1 MKPRTYRLRLK
12 LEELEPRDAP
22 SGAITAEF
30 ITPPPVLGCFIATP
44 AGLVRVPSV
53 VVGHNPNAFCLGG

>member
-12 LEELEPRDAP
+12 VEELERRDAP
-22 SGAITAEF
+22 SAMTPEF
-30 ITPPPVLGCFIATP
+30 ITPPPILGCFIATP